1 MNYETLT
8 MLAFFMNVDVV
19 VVGWRNPGRMVEPS
33 LQVMADRGV
42 IVQNKRRIRI
52 EFMCL
57 VESR

>member
-1 MNYETLT
+1 MNYETLIIS
-8 MLAFFMNVDVV
+8 LEKVGEVV
-19 VVGWRNPGRMVEPS
+19 LGWRNPGRMVEPS

-42 IVQNKRRIRI
+42 IVQKKRRIRI